1 MQKGLEVKPV
11 AISKGDKF
19 SISRNR
25 PRGTTGPYL
34 SCWIFLS
41 SRIYSPGA
49 LNGSADWQKASLF
62 LAWSVAWS
70 QLLRDSWEGCGG
82 FWDFCCW
89 TWEFCHSSS
98 DRLVAASLRKL
109 QFIFDCSGRAFENTD
124 IQQTNSLSPH
134 GAGRPHLTQG
144 PGNALLWTLAAVCFH
159 RLSSL
164 PDLRTDTEA
173 ILSDWGGVRSVTI
186 SPHRH
191 KNPHRSQTLLQIL
204 KLSDTL
210 FSCRFLFFIFPFFR
224 SSLTFCL
231 LFAMFMPCQA
241 MDQTR
246 D

>member
-19 SISRNR
+19 SISSNR

-41 SRIYSPGA
+41 SHIYSPGA
-49 LNGSADWQKASLF
+49 LERLSWLAKGEHVPCLVCRLESTSAGLLGRMWRVLRF
-62 LAWSVAWS
+62 L
-70 QLLRDSWEGCGG
+70 LLELGV
-82 FWDFCCW
+82 FF
-89 TWEFCHSSS
+89 HSSS

-124 IQQTNSLSPH
+124 VQQTNSLSLH

-144 PGNALLWTLAAVCFH
+144 PGNALLWTFAAVCFH

-164 PDLRTDTEA
+164 PDLQTDTES
-173 ILSDWGGVRSVTI
+173 ILSDLGGVSSITT
-186 SPHRH
+186 SPHLH

-204 KLSDTL
+204 KLSDTHFSCSFL
-210 FSCRFLFFIFPFFR
+210 FSLFSEAP
-224 SSLTFCL
+224 LH
-231 LFAMFMPCQA
+231 LFAVCHVYAFRA